1 MDSSYQQ
8 EQLGDGRVRF
18 VVTPASV
25 PPASGAPFV
34 LAAIFVF
41 LVLGTMNRAEG
52 GFGLMIRLALAFFG
66 APRIHRWTNQWF
78 AKNVD
83 KVRSPGGDFVVSPAA
98 IEAKGAVITRE
109 ALHRLVVRNGIPDV
123 QEYGVVQT
131 GSMHSAMAAGAQND
145 RLANRAKATTVSY
158 VLCAEA
164 GGRAVVLGGGMTE
177 VTANGLMTDV
187 SRILRIG

>member
-1 MDSSYQQ
+1 M
-8 EQLGDGRVRF
+8 
-18 VVTPASV
+18 
-25 PPASGAPFV
+25 
-34 LAAIFVF
+34 
-41 LVLGTMNRAEG
+41 
-52 GFGLMIRLALAFFG
+52 
-66 APRIHRWTNQWF
+66 
-78 AKNVD
+78 
-83 KVRSPGGDFVVSPAA
+83 
-98 IEAKGAVITRE
+98 ITRE

-123 QEYGVVQT
+123 QGSTASVQT